1 MEINVIDTPG
11 HADFGGEVERVLNMA
26 DGALLIVDAYE
37 GPKPQTR
44 FVLSH
49 ALERGL
55 RIVVVVNKIDRP
67 NADPEG
73 AVDKVFD
80 LMVEL
85 GASDEQLDFPVVY
98 ASAVNGYARREP
110 DDGNMDMVPLLDTI
124 LDEIP
129 APDVDIDGPASPNA
143 KSLPEWAPV
152 ELKDLD
158 EQLPQQLDWA
168 GYDEFG
174 GADGSFTRNGHTIS
188 AEKARLYLFAD
199 LGVSQRWTNKF
210 SEVGIET
217 VGDLVG
223 KSEEDLLRIDGI
235 GAKAIEELR
244 DGLEA
249 HDLLYILENNDDVA
263 DEEDLSQLLQMV
275 FSPDGPDDILLGTSA
290 APTHHADADEELL
303 GAPIDDKKAPANGAI
318 NEDMASLDELL
329 NQLVD
334 TDDAEEAKDNDE
346 E

>member
-1 MEINVIDTPG
+1 MFDDKPFSDSSGNSDIRFFCFSWSID
-11 HADFGGEVERVLNMA
+11 HAAHNRNFDIKRNICNHVL
-26 DGALLIVDAYE
+26 
-37 GPKPQTR
+37 
-44 FVLSH
+44 
-49 ALERGL
+49 
-55 RIVVVVNKIDRP
+55 
-67 NADPEG
+67 
-73 AVDKVFD
+73 
-80 LMVEL
+80 
-85 GASDEQLDFPVVY
+85 
-98 ASAVNGYARREP
+98 
-110 DDGNMDMVPLLDTI
+110 
-124 LDEIP
+124 
-129 APDVDIDGPASPNA
+129 
-143 KSLPEWAPV
+143 
-152 ELKDLD
+152 
-158 EQLPQQLDWA
+158 
-168 GYDEFG
+168 
-174 GADGSFTRNGHTIS
+174 
-188 AEKARLYLFAD
+188 
-199 LGVSQRWTNKF
+199 
-210 SEVGIET
+210 
-217 VGDLVG
+217 DLVG

-290 APTHHADADEELL
+290 PTHHADADEELL

>member
-1 MEINVIDTPG
+1 MLPVWAVILGTLKVASNIDSWLSSASFIRTAGVLTEAAIEGKVDHLLDLKSNVIVGKKIPAGTGLKPY
-11 HADFGGEVERVLNMA
+11 ANAKLTYRTA
-26 DGALLIVDAYE
+26 DGY
-37 GPKPQTR
+37 
-44 FVLSH
+44 
-49 ALERGL
+49 
-55 RIVVVVNKIDRP
+55 
-67 NADPEG
+67 
-73 AVDKVFD
+73 
-80 LMVEL
+80 
-85 GASDEQLDFPVVY
+85 
-98 ASAVNGYARREP
+98 
-110 DDGNMDMVPLLDTI
+110 
-124 LDEIP
+124 
-129 APDVDIDGPASPNA
+129 VDIDGPASPNA

-188 AEKARLYLFAD
+188 AEKARLYLFDD

-290 APTHHADADEELL
+290 APTHHADEDEELL

>member
-1 MEINVIDTPG
+1 M
-11 HADFGGEVERVLNMA
+11 
-26 DGALLIVDAYE
+26 
-37 GPKPQTR
+37 
-44 FVLSH
+44 
-49 ALERGL
+49 
-55 RIVVVVNKIDRP
+55 
-67 NADPEG
+67 
-73 AVDKVFD
+73 
-80 LMVEL
+80 
-85 GASDEQLDFPVVY
+85 
-98 ASAVNGYARREP
+98 
-110 DDGNMDMVPLLDTI
+110 
-124 LDEIP
+124 
-129 APDVDIDGPASPNA
+129 
-143 KSLPEWAPV
+143 
-152 ELKDLD
+152 
-158 EQLPQQLDWA
+158 
-168 GYDEFG
+168 
-174 GADGSFTRNGHTIS
+174 
-188 AEKARLYLFAD
+188 
-199 LGVSQRWTNKF
+199 SQRWTNKF

-275 FSPDGPDDILLGTSA
+275 FSPDGPDEILLGTS